1 MYPYPSDADFMGA
14 LSAAATS
21 LIGGGSPDP
30 KVLEQ
35 AAWIGVGYA
44 LSKSI
49 ALPAP
54 STHPN
59 PHDVLKS
66 ELQAAGAPN
75 WGQPG
80 HPVLTQ
86 ILQSLLPILLQLL
99 GGLGKGG
106 GIVGGAGS

>member
-1 MYPYPSDADFMGA
+1 MYPYPSDADFTRA

-21 LIGGGSPDP
+21 LIAGSPDP

-44 LSKSI
+44 LSKGI

-66 ELQAAGAPN
+66 ELQAAGVPN

-106 GIVGGAGS
+106 GIGGGTGS